1 MSNKPPATLIAEILK
16 LDDWCDQQSSKFN
29 EFLKPHREQIE
40 ALKMQLHEQLL
51 KLNEAKDGEHPKASI
66 STSAGTAY
74 LSTIVTPSIDGDKT
88 NFLDWVLESWED
100 RGAMLQI
107 GAPQKTALQEF
118 QDAHNGQLP
127 PHVKTS
133 SLTRINIRR
142 S

>member
-1 MSNKPPATLIAEILK
+1 MTNQTPAALIAEILQ
-16 LDDWCDQQSSKFN
+16 LDDWVDAQMHKVN
-29 EFLKPHREQIE
+29 EYLKPHREKIE

-51 KLNEAKDGEHPKASI
+51 KLNEAKEGEHPKASI
-66 STSAGTAY
+66 STGAGTAY

-88 NFLDWVLESWED
+88 AFLDWCIENWDE

-107 GAPQKTALQEF
+107 GAPQKNALQEY

-133 SLTRINIRR
+133 SITRVNIRR